1 MAHHGLREVFMRET
15 RLRIE
20 NMHCDACV
28 RRVRQALEKVEG
40 VQVGDVRVGGASV
53 QAPDTVPET
62 AMVSAVEKAGYPTTV
77 EP

>member
-1 MAHHGLREVFMRET
+1 MRET

-40 VQVGDVRVGGASV
+40 AHVSDVRVGEARV
-53 QAPDTVPET
+53 EAPDTIPES
-62 AMVSAVEKAGYPTTV
+62 ALLSAVEKAGYPVAV
-77 EP
+77 ER

>member
-1 MAHHGLREVFMRET
+1 MRET

-28 RRVRQALEKVEG
+28 RRVRQALEKVGG
-40 VQVGDVRVGGASV
+40 VQVGDVRVGEARV
-53 QAPDTVPET
+53 QAPETVPES
-62 AMVSAVEKAGYPTTV
+62 ALASAVEKAGYPATV

>member
-1 MAHHGLREVFMRET
+1 MRET

-28 RRVRQALEKVEG
+28 RRVRQALEKMEG
-40 VQVGDVRVGGASV
+40 VEVGDVTVGGARV
-53 QAPDTVPET
+53 EAPETVP
-62 AMVSAVEKAGYPTTV
+62 ASALVSAVEKAGYPATV

>member
-1 MAHHGLREVFMRET
+1 MRET

-40 VQVGDVRVGGASV
+40 VQVDDVHVGGARV
-53 QAPDTVPET
+53 ETPDTLPASALVG
-62 AMVSAVEKAGYPTTV
+62 AVENAGYPAAV

>member
-1 MAHHGLREVFMRET
+1 MLET
-15 RLRIE
+15 TLKIE

-40 VQVGDVRVGGASV
+40 VQVGEVRVGGARVEAPESV
-53 QAPDTVPET
+53 PQSAL
-62 AMVSAVEKAGYPTTV
+62 VSAVEKAGYPTTV